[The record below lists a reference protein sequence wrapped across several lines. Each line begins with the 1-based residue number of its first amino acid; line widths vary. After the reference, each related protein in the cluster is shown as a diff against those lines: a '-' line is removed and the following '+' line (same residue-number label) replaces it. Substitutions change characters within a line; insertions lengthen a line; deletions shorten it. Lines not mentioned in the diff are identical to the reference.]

1 MKNMNATLS
10 ETRFGHLGKT
20 FFKALLSFSIF
31 LFFMSMPASVF
42 SEEPSEKIEQEAGF
56 YYTIKK
62 GDTLWD
68 LSQRFSD
75 TPWVWPNLWEENK
88 QIPNPHWIYPGN
100 RIRLYHKGW
109 VKELEKPVQT
119 VVEEETVYFFY
130 QNIDMVGFIRKEAVP
145 PSASIFKSKND
156 RMMISKGDL
165 VYLRKENKNDFIPG
179 SRYTVY
185 DTLKEIKDAET
196 GAYIG
201 IQHYLKGIIEIIQN
215 EEKLAVGK
223 VIFSFR
229 PIEIEDKLMPYQQ
242 RAVEIPITQSTQ
254 GVSGKVIVAEEHQK
268 IFGDYTLAFFDK
280 GKKDGIK
287 IGQIYGLFEQEEA
300 TLSPKSKEKVLLPPQ
315 NLGQI
320 LVLHT
325 EETTSTVIITKSYD
339 PINAGTKV
347 MASRN

>member
-1 MKNMNATLS
+1 MKNTTSTLS

-20 FFKALLSFSIF
+20 LFKFLLPLLILC
-31 LFFMSMPASVF
+31 LFISMPVF
-42 SEEPSEKIEQEAGF
+42 AEETSEKIEQEAGF

-75 TPWVWPNLWEENK
+75 SPWVWPDLWEENK

-109 VKELEKPVQT
+109 VRNLDMPVKAA
-119 VVEEETVYFFY
+119 VEEPVYFFY
-130 QNIDMVGFIRKEAVP
+130 KNIDMVGFIRQEAVT
-145 PSASIFKSKND
+145 PSASIFKSKYD
-156 RMMISKGDL
+156 KILISEGDL
-165 VYLRKENKNDFIPG
+165 VYLRKEGGNDFIPG
-179 SRYTVY
+179 SRYTIY
-185 DTLKEIKDAET
+185 STLNKIKDDET
-196 GAYIG
+196 GDYIG
-201 IQHYLKGIIEIIQN
+201 IQHYLKGIVEIVRD
-215 EEKLAVGK
+215 EDKFAVGK

-229 PIEIEDKLMPYQQ
+229 DISIEDKLMPYKQ
-242 RAVEIPITQSTQ
+242 RAIEIPITKSTG
-254 GVSGKVIVAEEHQK
+254 GVIGKVIISEEHQV
-268 IFGDYTLAFFDK
+268 IFGDYTIAFFDK
-280 GKKDGIK
+280 GEKDGIK

-300 TLSPKSKEKVLLPPQ
+300 ALSPKDKEKVLLPPHDI
-315 NLGQI
+315 GQI

-339 PINAGTKV
+339 PVNVGTKV